1 MLMMRAGLVL
11 VGTPETGNPAAHIMP
26 ARMSESN
33 PPHLPSTRTG
43 RIFPCHDNPAT
54 PRELL
59 VAAPR
64 IPAVRVPCH
73 ELICVSQPLNC
84 ELAVSVESIQ
94 SPGSEASASRP
105 PPSFATVVLPTKS

>member
-1 MLMMRAGLVL
+1 MLMMRAGFVL
-11 VGTPETGNPAAHIMP
+11 IGTPETGNPAAHIIP

-43 RIFPCHDNPAT
+43 RIFACHDNPAT

-59 VAAPR
+59 DAAPR
-64 IPAVRVPCH
+64 MPVVRVPCQ
-73 ELICVSQPLNC
+73 ELICVSQLLNW
-84 ELAVSVESIQ
+84 ELAVSVESTQ

-105 PPSFATVVLPTKS
+105 PPSLA